1 MSSGNTTTHKHTT
14 DEIKTLLELPFRAAE
29 ITWRVLGDG
38 ERTEGETRIIPYAY
52 RAAYMR
58 RLDILFGPGGWTQS
72 FSMTTVSNIQRSK
85 KVNKAYAMITTG
97 KIIVTSTITIEGFGT
112 KSSTGEGWADDENGT
127 TRAQAQ
133 AFRRACAEFG
143 LGRYLRELEGWNCKV
158 PVNAKGYF
166 KRPHFSVL
174 PDSAIH
180 PSELAEAQEVRSRT
194 AKSSRKPPAPATAP
208 PAQNRGLP
216 ASRTATPV
224 QGGNQPTRAAAS
236 SPQPAP
242 AAATATHVSG
252 FAPQAQA
259 AQQTAGA
266 DAIEAQLAVLRT
278 PEVKQRLTGY
288 LDQLS
293 KSLIT
298 SVVTGVSELH
308 ANGRMKGS
316 LINDVFFNLDRAVD
330 LMDGINNMEPMLPN
344 DNTLPSILHSHSART
359 LSDLQTFGDL
369 KAVSRTVTTIYQAEQ
384 ERQHG
389 TTAA

>member
-1 MSSGNTTTHKHTT
+1 MSSEIVPNQKHTT
-14 DEIKTLLELPFRAAE
+14 EEIKTLLELPFRAAE

-38 ERTEGETRIIPYAY
+38 ERAEGEARIIPYAY

-97 KIIVTSTITIEGFGT
+97 KILVTSTITIEGFGT
-112 KSSTGEGWADDENGT
+112 RSSTGEGWADDENGT

-143 LGRYLRELEGWNCKV
+143 LGRYLRELEGWSCKV

-180 PSELAEAQEVRSRT
+180 PSELAEAQEVRARA
-194 AKSSRKPPAPATAP
+194 AKSSRKSAAHAPTASAGSGQP
-208 PAQNRGLP
+208 V
-216 ASRTATPV
+216 RTA
-224 QGGNQPTRAAAS
+224 QPSAS
-236 SPQPAP
+236 IASAN
-242 AAATATHVSG
+242 
-252 FAPQAQA
+252 
-259 AQQTAGA
+259 
-266 DAIEAQLAVLRT
+266 AIEAQLALLRT
-278 PEVKQRLTGY
+278 PEVKQGLARY
-288 LDQLS
+288 LDQIS
-293 KSLIT
+293 KPLIT
-298 SVVTGVSELH
+298 SVVTGLSELY
-308 ANGRMKGS
+308 ANGRMAGN
-316 LINDVFFNLDRAVD
+316 LVNDVFFNLDRAVD
-330 LMDGINNMEPMLPN
+330 LIDGINNMEPMLPN
-344 DNTLPSILHSHSART
+344 DNSLPSILHSYSAKS

>member
-1 MSSGNTTTHKHTT
+1 MSSGNTTTPKHTT

-194 AKSSRKPPAPATAP
+194 AKSSRKPASPAPAASAP
-208 PAQNRGLP
+208 NRGLP

-252 FAPQAQA
+252 FALQAQA
-259 AQQTAGA
+259 VQQAAGA
-266 DAIEAQLAVLRT
+266 GAIEAQLAVLRT
-278 PEVKQRLTGY
+278 PEVKQRLAGY

-330 LMDGINNMEPMLPN
+330 LIDGINNMEPMLPN
-344 DNTLPSILHSHSART
+344 DNSLPSILHSHSART

>member
-180 PSELAEAQEVRSRT
+180 PSELAEAQEVRARS

-216 ASRTATPV
+216 ASRTSTPV
-224 QGGNQPTRAAAS
+224 PGGNQPTRAAAS
-236 SPQPAP
+236 SQQPAP
-242 AAATATHVSG
+242 AGATATHVSG

-259 AQQTAGA
+259 AQQAVGA

-316 LINDVFFNLDRAVD
+316 LVNDVFFNLDRAVD

>member
-1 MSSGNTTTHKHTT
+1 
-14 DEIKTLLELPFRAAE
+14 
-29 ITWRVLGDG
+29 
-38 ERTEGETRIIPYAY
+38 
-52 RAAYMR
+52 
-58 RLDILFGPGGWTQS
+58 
-72 FSMTTVSNIQRSK
+72 
-85 KVNKAYAMITTG
+85 MITTG
-97 KIIVTSTITIEGFGT
+97 KILVTSTIAIEGFGT
-112 KSSTGEGWADDENGT
+112 RSSTGEGWADDENGT

-180 PSELAEAQEVRSRT
+180 PSELAEAQEARSRT
-194 AKSSRKPPAPATAP
+194 AKSSRKPTAPAPV
-208 PAQNRGLP
+208 
-216 ASRTATPV
+216 ASTR
-224 QGGNQPTRAAAS
+224 GGNQPPSAVAS
-236 SPQPAP
+236 SPRTAT

-252 FAPQAQA
+252 FAPGAQA

-266 DAIEAQLAVLRT
+266 DAIETQLAVFRT
-278 PEVKQRLTGY
+278 PEVKQRLAGY

-316 LINDVFFNLDRAVD
+316 LVNDVFFNLDRAVD
-330 LMDGINNMEPMLPN
+330 LIDGINNMEPMLPN
-344 DNTLPSILHSHSART
+344 DNTLPSILHSYSAGT

-384 ERQHG
+384 EQQHG
-389 TTAA
+389 TAAA

>member
-1 MSSGNTTTHKHTT
+1 MSSEIAPNHKHTT
-14 DEIKTLLELPFRAAE
+14 EEIKTLLELPFRAAE

-38 ERTEGETRIIPYAY
+38 ERAEGEARIIPYAY

-58 RLDILFGPGGWTQS
+58 RLDALFGPGGWTQS

-97 KIIVTSTITIEGFGT
+97 KILVTSTLTIEGFGT
-112 KSSTGEGWADDENGT
+112 RSSTGEGWADDENGT

-143 LGRYLRELEGWNCKV
+143 LGRYLRELEGWSCKV

-174 PDSAIH
+174 PDCAIH
-180 PSELAEAQEVRSRT
+180 PAELAEAREVRARA
-194 AKSSRKPPAPATAP
+194 AKSSRKSAAH
-208 PAQNRGLP
+208 
-216 ASRTATPV
+216 TP
-224 QGGNQPTRAAAS
+224 AAS
-236 SPQPAP
+236 SGSGQPARP
-242 AAATATHVSG
+242 AQPS
-252 FAPQAQA
+252 APSASTNSTPA
-259 AQQTAGA
+259 N
-266 DAIEAQLAVLRT
+266 AIEAQLALLRT
-278 PEVKQRLTGY
+278 PEVKQRLAGY

-293 KSLIT
+293 KPLIT
-298 SVVTGVSELH
+298 SVVTGLSELY
-308 ANGRMKGS
+308 ANGRMAGN
-316 LINDVFFNLDRAVD
+316 LVNDVFFNLDRAVD
-330 LMDGINNMEPMLPN
+330 LIDQINTVEPMLPS
-344 DNTLPSILHSHSART
+344 DNTLPSILHSHSAKS

>member
-1 MSSGNTTTHKHTT
+1 MSSGNTSTHKHTT

-38 ERTEGETRIIPYAY
+38 EKTEGETRIIPYAY

-180 PSELAEAQEVRSRT
+180 PSELAEAQEVRARA
-194 AKSSRKPPAPATAP
+194 AKSSRKPPAPATAA

-224 QGGNQPTRAAAS
+224 PGGNQPTRAATS
-236 SPQPAP
+236 SPQAAP
-242 AAATATHVSG
+242 AGATATHVSG
-252 FAPQAQA
+252 FAPQGQA

-266 DAIEAQLAVLRT
+266 DANEAQLAVLRT

-316 LINDVFFNLDRAVD
+316 LVNDVFFNLDRAVD

-369 KAVSRTVTTIYQAEQ
+369 KAVSRTVNTIYQAEQ

>member
-1 MSSGNTTTHKHTT
+1 MSSEIAPNHKHTT
-14 DEIKTLLELPFRAAE
+14 EEIKNLLELPFRAAE

-38 ERTEGETRIIPYAY
+38 ERAEGEARIIPYAY

-97 KIIVTSTITIEGFGT
+97 KILVTSTITIEGFGT
-112 KSSTGEGWADDENGT
+112 RSSTGEGWADDENGT

-143 LGRYLRELEGWNCKV
+143 LGRYLRELEGWSCKV

-174 PDSAIH
+174 PDCAIH
-180 PSELAEAQEVRSRT
+180 PAELAEARELRARS
-194 AKSSRKPPAPATAP
+194 AKSSRK
-208 PAQNRGLP
+208 
-216 ASRTATPV
+216 S
-224 QGGNQPTRAAAS
+224 AAH
-236 SPQPAP
+236 AP
-242 AAATATHVSG
+242 AAASGIGQSARTAQPSESG
-252 FAPQAQA
+252 ASANSTPAN
-259 AQQTAGA
+259 
-266 DAIEAQLAVLRT
+266 AIEAQLALLRT
-278 PEVKQRLTGY
+278 PEAKQRLAGY
-288 LDQLS
+288 LGQLS
-293 KSLIT
+293 KPLIT
-298 SVVTGVSELH
+298 SVVTGLSELY
-308 ANGRMKGS
+308 ANGRMTGN
-316 LINDVFFNLDRAVD
+316 LVNDVFFNLDRAVD
-330 LMDGINNMEPMLPN
+330 LIDQINTMEPMLPS
-344 DNTLPSILHSHSART
+344 DNTLPSILHSHSAKS

-369 KAVSRTVTTIYQAEQ
+369 KAVGRTVTTIYQAEQ

>member
-1 MSSGNTTTHKHTT
+1 
-14 DEIKTLLELPFRAAE
+14 
-29 ITWRVLGDG
+29 
-38 ERTEGETRIIPYAY
+38 
-52 RAAYMR
+52 MR

-85 KVNKAYAMITTG
+85 KVNKACAMITTG
-97 KIIVTSTITIEGFGT
+97 KILVTSTITIAGFGT
-112 KSSTGEGWADDENGT
+112 RSSTGEGWADDENGT

-180 PSELAEAQEVRSRT
+180 PSELAEAQEARSRT
-194 AKSSRKPPAPATAP
+194 AKSSRKPTAPAPV
-208 PAQNRGLP
+208 
-216 ASRTATPV
+216 ASTR
-224 QGGNQPTRAAAS
+224 GGNQPPSAVAS
-236 SPQPAP
+236 SPRTAT

-252 FAPQAQA
+252 FAPGAQA

-266 DAIEAQLAVLRT
+266 DAIETQLAVLRT
-278 PEVKQRLTGY
+278 PEVKQRLAGY

-316 LINDVFFNLDRAVD
+316 LVNDVFFNLDRAVD
-330 LMDGINNMEPMLPN
+330 LIDGINNMEPMLPN
-344 DNTLPSILHSHSART
+344 DNTLPSILHSYSAGT

-384 ERQHG
+384 EQQHG
-389 TTAA
+389 TAAA

>member
-1 MSSGNTTTHKHTT
+1 MSSENTPTHKRTT
-14 DEIKTLLELPFRAAE
+14 DEIKTLLELPFRAVE

-38 ERTEGETRIIPYAY
+38 EKTEGEARIIPYAY

-85 KVNKAYAMITTG
+85 KVNKAYVMITTG
-97 KIIVTSTITIEGFGT
+97 KILVTSTITIEGFGT
-112 KSSTGEGWADDENGT
+112 RSSTGEGWADDENGT

-143 LGRYLRELEGWNCKV
+143 LGRYLRELESWNCKV

-180 PSELAEAQEVRSRT
+180 PSELAEAQEARSHT
-194 AKSSRKPPAPATAP
+194 AKSSRKPAAPAPV
-208 PAQNRGLP
+208 
-216 ASRTATPV
+216 ASTR
-224 QGGNQPTRAAAS
+224 GGNQRAVAS
-236 SPQPAP
+236 SPRSAT

-252 FAPQAQA
+252 FAPGAQA

-266 DAIEAQLAVLRT
+266 DAIETQLAVLRT
-278 PEVKQRLTGY
+278 PEVKQRLAGY

-359 LSDLQTFGDL
+359 LSDLQSFGDL

-389 TTAA
+389 TMAA

>member
-1 MSSGNTTTHKHTT
+1 MSSEIVPNQKHTT
-14 DEIKTLLELPFRAAE
+14 EEIKTLLELPFRAAE

-38 ERTEGETRIIPYAY
+38 ERAEGEARIIPYAY

-97 KIIVTSTITIEGFGT
+97 KILVTSTITIEGFGT
-112 KSSTGEGWADDENGT
+112 RSSTGEGWADDENGT

-143 LGRYLRELEGWNCKV
+143 LGRYLRELEGWSCKV

-180 PSELAEAQEVRSRT
+180 PSELAEAQEVRARA
-194 AKSSRKPPAPATAP
+194 AKSSRKSAAHAPTAS
-208 PAQNRGLP
+208 AGSGQ
-216 ASRTATPV
+216 AVRTA
-224 QGGNQPTRAAAS
+224 QPSAS
-236 SPQPAP
+236 SASTNSTPAN
-242 AAATATHVSG
+242 
-252 FAPQAQA
+252 
-259 AQQTAGA
+259 
-266 DAIEAQLAVLRT
+266 AIEAQLALLRT
-278 PEVKQRLTGY
+278 PEVKQRLAGY
-288 LDQLS
+288 LDQIS
-293 KSLIT
+293 KPLIT
-298 SVVTGVSELH
+298 SVVTGLSELY
-308 ANGRMKGS
+308 ANGRMAGN
-316 LINDVFFNLDRAVD
+316 LVNDVFFNLDRAVD
-330 LMDGINNMEPMLPN
+330 LIDQINTMEPMLPS
-344 DNTLPSILHSHSART
+344 DNTLPSILHSHSAKS

-369 KAVSRTVTTIYQAEQ
+369 KTVSRTVTTIYQAEQ

>member
-1 MSSGNTTTHKHTT
+1 MSSENTPTHKHTT

-38 ERTEGETRIIPYAY
+38 ERAEGEARIIPYAY

-97 KIIVTSTITIEGFGT
+97 KILVTSTITIEGFGT
-112 KSSTGEGWADDENGT
+112 RSSAGEGWADDENGT

-133 AFRRACAEFG
+133 AFRRACSEFG
-143 LGRYLRELEGWNCKV
+143 LGRYLRELEGWSCKV

-180 PSELAEAQEVRSRT
+180 PSELAEAREVRARASRRSAT
-194 AKSSRKPPAPATAP
+194 HAPATAAGSGQP
-208 PAQNRGLP
+208 V
-216 ASRTATPV
+216 RTA
-224 QGGNQPTRAAAS
+224 QPTAS
-236 SPQPAP
+236 SASTNSTPAN
-242 AAATATHVSG
+242 
-252 FAPQAQA
+252 
-259 AQQTAGA
+259 
-266 DAIEAQLAVLRT
+266 AIEAQLALLRT
-278 PEVKQRLTGY
+278 PEVKQRLAGY
-288 LDQLS
+288 LDQIS
-293 KSLIT
+293 KPLIT
-298 SVVTGVSELH
+298 SVVTGLSELY
-308 ANGRMKGS
+308 ANGRMTGN
-316 LINDVFFNLDRAVD
+316 LVNDVFFNLDRAVELID
-330 LMDGINNMEPMLPN
+330 QINTMEPMLPS
-344 DNTLPSILHSHSART
+344 DNTLPSILHSHSAKA

-369 KAVSRTVTTIYQAEQ
+369 KAVSRKVTTIHQAEQ

>member
-1 MSSGNTTTHKHTT
+1 MSSENTPTQKRTT

-38 ERTEGETRIIPYAY
+38 EKTEGEGRIIPYAY
-52 RAAYMR
+52 RAAYVR

-85 KVNKAYAMITTG
+85 KINKAYAMITTG
-97 KIIVTSTITIEGFGT
+97 KILVTSTITLEGFGT
-112 KSSTGEGWADDENGT
+112 RSSTGEGWADDENGT

-143 LGRYLRELEGWNCKV
+143 LGRYLRELEGWSCKV

-166 KRPHFSVL
+166 RRPHFSVL

-180 PSELAEAQEVRSRT
+180 PSELAEAQDARSQT
-194 AKSSRKPPAPATAP
+194 AKSSRKPAAQAPV
-208 PAQNRGLP
+208 
-216 ASRTATPV
+216 ASTR
-224 QGGNQPTRAAAS
+224 GGNQPPSAVAS
-236 SPQPAP
+236 SPRTAT

-252 FAPQAQA
+252 FAPGAQA
-259 AQQTAGA
+259 AQQTASA
-266 DAIEAQLAVLRT
+266 DAIETQLAVLRT
-278 PEVKQRLTGY
+278 PEVKQRLAGY

-369 KAVSRTVTTIYQAEQ
+369 KTVSRKVTTIYQAEQ

-389 TTAA
+389 TMAA

>member
-1 MSSGNTTTHKHTT
+1 MSSEIAPNHKHTT
-14 DEIKTLLELPFRAAE
+14 EEIKNLLELPFRAAE

-38 ERTEGETRIIPYAY
+38 EKTEGEARIIPYAY

-58 RLDILFGPGGWTQS
+58 RLDTLFGPGGWTQS
-72 FSMTTVSNIQRSK
+72 FSMTTVSNVQRSK

-97 KIIVTSTITIEGFGT
+97 KILVTSTITIEGFGT
-112 KSSTGEGWADDENGT
+112 RSSTGEGWADDENGT

-194 AKSSRKPPAPATAP
+194 TKSSRKPAAPVAAP
-208 PAQNRGLP
+208 PNRC
-216 ASRTATPV
+216 
-224 QGGNQPTRAAAS
+224 GNQPTRALAS
-236 SPQPAP
+236 SAQPAS
-242 AAATATHVSG
+242 AAATTTHVSG
-252 FAPQAQA
+252 FAPSAHA
-259 AQQTAGA
+259 AQQAASA
-266 DAIEAQLAVLRT
+266 DAVETQLAVLRT
-278 PEVKQRLTGY
+278 PEVKQRLAGY

-298 SVVTGVSELH
+298 SVVTGVSEQH
-308 ANGRMKGS
+308 ASGQMKGN
-316 LINDVFFNLDRAVD
+316 LVNDVFFNLDRAVD

-344 DNTLPSILHSHSART
+344 DNTLPSILQSHSART

-369 KAVSRTVTTIYQAEQ
+369 KTVSRKVTTIYQAEQ

-389 TTAA
+389 TMAA